1 MVEAVSN
8 LRVSRE
14 TELAEEYP
22 IHVMT
27 KWLGNSPKVALRP
40 YLMATEAHF
49 QRDRG
54 KAAQKRRTKPEK
66 WRSERGQRMASRRKK

>member
-27 KWLGNSPKVALRP
+27 KWLGNSPKVALRH

-54 KAAQKRRTKPEK
+54 KAAQKAAHETRKVARRARAADGKP
-66 WRSERGQRMASRRKK
+66 S